1 MDSAIVDAK
10 ALYWNTDYRMYLT
23 YVVGVPV
30 LAEAGAG
37 FIISVLIIYHSYGIL
52 ITDTFPISIPYISAT
67 QCLPWC

>member
-52 ITDTFPISIPYISAT
+52 IHY
-67 QCLPWC
+67 